1 MGLEPPTTC
10 DKLEL
15 ALKTG
20 KNENIANSI
29 TYTNNTLSP
38 FIILFRFI
46 YL

>member
-20 KNENIANSI
+20 KNENEK
-29 TYTNNTLSP
+29 L
-38 FIILFRFI
+38 
-46 YL
+46 YLTTKNKKVKNK